1 MNLIDNISAEEFS
14 DLTYKMSK
22 GRCNEELL
30 TAQEAADYLRIN
42 IKLLYKLV
50 DSGEL
55 KSKRVGRI
63 IRITKTAITEYLQGD
78 SNE

>member
-1 MNLIDNISAEEFS
+1 
-14 DLTYKMSK
+14 MS
-22 GRCNEELL
+22 EQELL

-42 IKLLYKLV
+42 VKLLYKLV
-50 DSGEL
+50 DNGEL
-55 KSKRVGRI
+55 KAKRVGRI

>member
-1 MNLIDNISAEEFS
+1 MNDQ
-14 DLTYKMSK
+14 
-22 GRCNEELL
+22 ELM
-30 TAQEAADYLRIN
+30 TAQEAADYLRVN

-50 DSGEL
+50 DSGEI
-55 KSKRVGRI
+55 KAKRVGRI

>member
-1 MNLIDNISAEEFS
+1 MS
-14 DLTYKMSK
+14 DQ
-22 GRCNEELL
+22 ELL

-55 KSKRVGRI
+55 KAKRVGRI
-63 IRITKTAITEYLQGD
+63 IRITKTALTEYLQGD

>member
-1 MNLIDNISAEEFS
+1 M
-14 DLTYKMSK
+14 
-22 GRCNEELL
+22 
-30 TAQEAADYLRIN
+30 TAQEAADYLRVN

-50 DSGEL
+50 DSGEI
-55 KSKRVGRI
+55 KAKRVGRI

>member
-1 MNLIDNISAEEFS
+1 MS
-14 DLTYKMSK
+14 DQ
-22 GRCNEELL
+22 ELL

-55 KSKRVGRI
+55 KAKRVGRI

>member
-1 MNLIDNISAEEFS
+1 MTEQNL
-14 DLTYKMSK
+14 M
-22 GRCNEELL
+22 

-42 IKLLYKLV
+42 VKLIYKLV

-55 KSKRVGRI
+55 KAKRVGRV
-63 IRITKTAITEYLQGD
+63 IRITKASIDLYLQGD